1 MSQRTHAEL
10 CDIAVKWMK
19 RPVSGKGPGCNIAMS
34 ELRSG
39 YVGEIPDAIGFRL
52 EHPGSVSVVVEV
64 KTSRSDFLA
73 DRKKAHRI
81 EGGMGTYRYFM
92 CPTGIIRED
101 ELPQGWGLLY
111 VNERGHIKPIAGPA
125 AYADG
130 RYDTYQEQLAAFKQA
145 PDVVREQWLLI
156 KLLSQVGDPE
166 KMNRERKD
174 VYREMDSVRR
184 WGNTL
189 LHERDEAHKR
199 NRELQRELR
208 AYQHGDTE
216 AVKAIA
222 RAKAVR
228 PIASSA
234 SELSSC

>member
-10 CDIAVKWMK
+10 CDIAVKWLK
-19 RPVSGKGPGCNIAMS
+19 RPQSGKGPGCNVAMS
-34 ELRSG
+34 ECQSG

-73 DRKKAHRI
+73 DRKKAHRV

-92 CPTGIIRED
+92 CPTGLIWVD

-111 VNERGHIKPIAGPA
+111 VNERGHIKPMAGPA
-125 AYADG
+125 AYANG

-145 PDVVREQWLLI
+145 PDTVREQWLLV
-156 KLLSQVGDPE
+156 KLLAQVGDPE

-174 VYREMDSVRR
+174 VYRKIDRVRATAN
-184 WGNTL
+184 GL
-189 LHERDEAHKR
+189 LKERDEAYAR

-208 AYQHGDTE
+208 AYQRGDTE
-216 AVKAIA
+216 ALEVIA
-222 RAKAVR
+222 RARQCAPQPRV
-228 PIASSA
+228 ATS
-234 SELSSC
+234 